1 MTKTIAIIEDN
12 TRFMNYFC
20 DIFQGKK
27 EFSSIH
33 KATDCKEA
41 ELLLEARPIDIVFID
56 LGLPDGNGLAIIDKV
71 SKCWPR
77 CSIIVLSIYADSKTI
92 MQAIKAGAHGYL
104 HKDEPENRFLEYL
117 DDILAGKPNIS
128 PMIAK
133 SLLSHFS
140 PQSAVNNAVT
150 ITRYNLTEREREILH
165 LSKKGLER
173 KEIAEY
179 LNISLNT
186 VSTHIKRIF
195 TKLNVN
201 KITEAINEIEAQ
213 NE

>member
-1 MTKTIAIIEDN
+1 
-12 TRFMNYFC
+12 
-20 DIFQGKK
+20 
-27 EFSSIH
+27 
-33 KATDCKEA
+33 
-41 ELLLEARPIDIVFID
+41 
-56 LGLPDGNGLAIIDKV
+56 
-71 SKCWPR
+71 
-77 CSIIVLSIYADSKTI
+77 
-92 MQAIKAGAHGYL
+92 
-104 HKDEPENRFLEYL
+104 
-117 DDILAGKPNIS
+117 
-128 PMIAK
+128 MIAK

-140 PQSAVNNAVT
+140 PQSAANNAVT
-150 ITRYNLTEREREILH
+150 TTHYNLTEREREILH